1 MHCRLLDLGLEGKV
15 IRSQDLSS
23 LILMVA
29 RNPLGHHLAW
39 NFVKK
44 NWDTLVEKLVQ
55 HNGDTVNDAV
65 LQTLIKHYNN
75 IILYCAN
82 ILT

>member
-1 MHCRLLDLGLEGKV
+1 MADNVLLIEKVKLCVCLRCRLLELGLEGKV

-29 RNPLGHHLAW
+29 RNPLGHHIAW

-44 NWDTLVEKLVQ
+44 NWDTLVK
-55 HNGDTVNDAV
+55 
-65 LQTLIKHYNN
+65 K
-75 IILYCAN
+75 
-82 ILT
+82 